1 MNRRALHLNAKI
13 IMVMALM
20 VIVVAAIIGG
30 LDLINGGLVQPDF
43 QPPSEGLL

>member
-1 MNRRALHLNAKI
+1 
-13 IMVMALM
+13 M